1 MPQVAFITGCAKGIG
16 KAIALRLAADG
27 FDVAINDIAS
37 QEEGLIQLR
46 HEIESKDRRCAI
58 FLADVSKEDEVKG
71 ILDDAVR
78 TLGPINVMVAN
89 AGIILVKPLLEIS
102 ADEWDRVQEVMKIQV
117 NLRGVFLSYK
127 YAALQ
132 MIKQGN
138 GGKIIGAC
146 SISGY
151 RPVLRSLMIAHA
163 PQTPAYSVSKWAV
176 RGLTQVAALELAKH
190 NITVNAYCPG
200 IVKTEM
206 WDTIDS
212 TVAAQ
217 YGVPRNVPFQK
228 AVEERTALKR
238 AQTPEDVAGLVSFLA
253 GKDSNQITGQS
264 LIVDGGIVFS

>member
-1 MPQVAFITGCAKGIG
+1 MPQVAFVTGCAKGIG
-16 KAIALRLAADG
+16 KAVALRLATDG

-37 QEEGLIQLR
+37 QEEGLVHLR
-46 HEIESKDRRCAI
+46 HEIESKGRRCVI
-58 FLADVSKEDEVKG
+58 LLGDVSKEDEVKG
-71 ILDDAVR
+71 MLDGAVN
-78 TLGPINVMVAN
+78 TLGTINVMVAN
-89 AGIILVKPLLEIS
+89 AGIILVKPLLEIC
-102 ADEWDRVQEVMKIQV
+102 ADEWDRVQEV
-117 NLRGVFLSYK
+117 NLRGVFLCYK

-151 RPVLRSLMIAHA
+151 RPLMIAHA

-190 NITVNAYCPG
+190 NITVNTYCPG

-212 TVAAQ
+212 TIAAQ
-217 YGVPRNVPFQK
+217 YGIPKNVPFQK

>member
-1 MPQVAFITGCAKGIG
+1 MSSVTFITGCAKGIG

-37 QEEGLIQLR
+37 QEGGLVQLR
-46 HEIESKDRRCAI
+46 HEIESKGRRCAI
-58 FLADVSKEDEVKG
+58 FLGDVSKEDEVRQM
-71 ILDDAVR
+71 LDGAVN

-89 AGIILVKPLLEIS
+89 AGVILVKPLLEIN
-102 ADEWDRVQEVMKIQV
+102 ADEWDRVQEV
-117 NLRGVFLSYK
+117 NLRGVFLCYK

-151 RPVLRSLMIAHA
+151 RPVL
-163 PQTPAYSVSKWAV
+163 

-212 TVAAQ
+212 TIAAQ
-217 YGVPRNVPFQK
+217 YGVPKNVPFQK

>member
-1 MPQVAFITGCAKGIG
+1 MSQVAFITGCAKGIG
-16 KAIALRLAADG
+16 KAIALRLATDG
-27 FDVAINDIAS
+27 FDVAVNDIAS
-37 QEEGLIQLR
+37 QEECLVHLR
-46 HEIESKDRRCAI
+46 HEIESQGRRCAI
-58 FLADVSKEDEVKG
+58 FLGDVSKEEEVSRM
-71 ILDDAVR
+71 LDGAVN

-89 AGIILVKPLLEIS
+89 AGIILVKPLLEIN
-102 ADEWDRVQEVMKIQV
+102 ADEWDRVQEV
-117 NLRGVFLSYK
+117 NLRGVFLCYK

-151 RPVLRSLMIAHA
+151 RPV
-163 PQTPAYSVSKWAV
+163 PYSVSKWAV

-212 TVAAQ
+212 TIAAQ
-217 YGVPRNVPFQK
+217 YGVPQNVPFEM